1 MKHLSI
7 SSRQLTDRALAAL
20 QICGWVSEPASIEAI
35 IRVGAKEWT
44 WSGRLPVVL
53 LLITSIARPM
63 LVPACSLM
71 VTDWAR
77 RGDATRDGR
86 PCSAGVRCKK
96 I

>member
-1 MKHLSI
+1 M
-7 SSRQLTDRALAAL
+7 ALAAL

-53 LLITSIARPM
+53 LLLLLPGRCLFL

-71 VTDWAR
+71 VDGAK
-77 RGDATRDGR
+77 RGDATRADGR
-86 PCSAGVRCKK
+86 AGVAKRYEMRGHK
-96 I
+96 